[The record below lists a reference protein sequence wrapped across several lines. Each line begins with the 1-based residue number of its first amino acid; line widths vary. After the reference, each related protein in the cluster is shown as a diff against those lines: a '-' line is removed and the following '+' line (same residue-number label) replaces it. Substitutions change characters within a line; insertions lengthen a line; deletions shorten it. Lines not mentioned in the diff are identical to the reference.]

1 MPRRDRSDSLFKRI
15 IIATT
20 YYVHAIGIA
29 AILYA
34 LPHYSKQPYHT
45 SALTGVAWVKELK
58 YGHPDR
64 IWTELGMR
72 LHVFIALVAE
82 LRLCGLADS
91 RYVGLEEQVAIFS
104 YMLVTGMSIRH
115 VAERFQRSNETIS
128 K

>member
-1 MPRRDRSDSLFKRI
+1 MARNNRSNSLCKRI
-15 IIATT
+15 IIATA

-29 AILYA
+29 AVLYA

-58 YGHPDR
+58 YGHPDQ

-91 RYVGLEEQVAIFS
+91 RYVDLEEQVAIFS
-104 YMLVTGMSIRH
+104 YMLVTGLSIRH
-115 VAERFQRSNETIS
+115 VAERFQPR
-128 K
+128 